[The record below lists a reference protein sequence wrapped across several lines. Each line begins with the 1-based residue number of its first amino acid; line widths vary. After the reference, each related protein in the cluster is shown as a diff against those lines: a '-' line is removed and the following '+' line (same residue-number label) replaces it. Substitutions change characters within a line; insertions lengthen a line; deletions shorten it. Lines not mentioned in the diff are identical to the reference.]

1 MRSPVCF
8 HRASAHESSRSAF
21 TLVELLVVIAI
32 IGILIALLLPAV
44 QAARESARRAQ
55 CLNKV
60 KQLTLGL
67 HTYHSAYKAFPPGT
81 VNLSTSADS
90 AVPRPEND
98 PNGRNGGGRRGIGG
112 PWICFILP
120 YIEQDVL
127 HDYFRLIEAARPEV
141 VDWFGHANYEATAP
155 IGGVAI
161 DAMSC
166 PAHPPNNERLQ
177 NGTGMEHLARGNYAA
192 CYGRAGYGT
201 YDVNDNP
208 QTLNSSIG
216 GIFGN
221 NSKYSTSDVLDGTSN
236 TLAISELKYRNLSAT
251 GPSLQDTRGTWTYG
265 VMGGN
270 IFSCEAG
277 PNSLVPDKVW
287 GCRNYLPDG
296 MPCVQSGNPYRA
308 MAAAARS
315 WHAGGV
321 NACMAD
327 GSGRF
332 FSNNIAIGVWQAL
345 GSRGGGETIANAR

>member
-1 MRSPVCF
+1 MLIRQ
-8 HRASAHESSRSAF
+8 RAGSGAVTQRPAF

-44 QAARESARRAQ
+44 QAARAAARRAQ
-55 CLNKV
+55 CQNKI

-67 HTYHSAYKAFPPGT
+67 HNYHSTYKVFPPGT
-81 VNLSTSADS
+81 INLSQNPADTGV
-90 AVPRPEND
+90 AAPEND
-98 PNGRNGGGRRGIGG
+98 PNGRNGGGRVGIGG

-120 YIEQDVL
+120 YIEQDVF
-127 HDYFRLIEAARPEV
+127 HDYFRTIELQRPEV
-141 VDWFGHANYEATAP
+141 VDWFGHANYVATAP
-155 IGGVAI
+155 IGASHL
-161 DAMSC
+161 DAMDC
-166 PAHPPNNERLQ
+166 PAHPINNEQLA

-201 YDVNDNP
+201 VDPGGLN
-208 QTLNSSIG
+208 QTLSPTIG

-221 NSKYSTSDVLDGTSN
+221 NSKYSTADVLDGTSN
-236 TLAISELKYRNLSAT
+236 TLAISELKYRSFSAT
-251 GPSLQDTRGTWTYG
+251 GPSLQDTRGTWSYG
-265 VMGGN
+265 TMGGN
-270 IFSCEAG
+270 IFSAESG
-277 PNSLVPDKVW
+277 PNSAVPDKVW

-296 MPCVQSGNPYRA
+296 MPCVQSGAPYRA

-332 FSNNIAIGVWQAL
+332 FSDNISLSVWQAL
-345 GSRGGGETIANAR
+345 GSRGGGEPIANAR